1 MDADELTGV
10 FVWCKSE
17 RCAKAV
23 LVCDVVDRL
32 ACVHQCVRGI
42 QGRY

>member
-10 FVWCKSE
+10 FVWYRGK
-17 RCAKAV
+17 RGAKAV

-32 ACVHQCVRGI
+32 ARVHQRVRCI
-42 QGRY
+42 QGR